1 MNGVR
6 KLACGF
12 VGLAATLA
20 AVRSDA
26 SPFLDGLAA
35 NANKIAASDYAS
47 GGDIIWRI
55 GNDYIHIFTNTAA
68 SAAFTP
74 AEAMSVRV
82 LMVGGGGSG
91 GSDVGGGGGAGGM
104 VETNGLELVANTAYT
119 ITVGAGGAFI
129 NGTASAGN
137 SGGDSSMLLSSDPV
151 VETAKGG
158 GGGGAYGGRSAKFGG
173 SGGGAS
179 QNSTNGASGTAG
191 QGNKGGNYSTYAG
204 GGGGAGGNGGNG
216 SSGGGGAGGAGLA
229 SDILTYSVTF
239 AGGGGGGTTSGKS
252 TQAAGGTGGGGTG
265 GYSVANTRT
274 STPGEDGLGAGGGGA
289 GGGGIGN
296 VPKYGAAGGSG
307 IVIIRYHRVPD
318 GEKDIVLDPQV
329 ISGLVYDGTVQTGVV
344 AGAGYTLTGD
354 TATSAGQHVAVA
366 TLTDPDTTEWPDHTT
381 APKNVEW
388 SIAQAGNEWTTAP
401 ALSKTWWMNE
411 HDTPATVT
419 TPVAKFGAVVAT
431 LNDAAWDG
439 SALPTEAGDYAAVWT
454 VAATTDYTGLCATN
468 RFTVSNYIAPENRA
482 ARYSADGVDWTGADS
497 FAAAVAAAPDGGIV
511 ELNENISLSAQVTIG
526 KSLTIRSCSAK
537 DGRFELTYANTTSRM
552 LNIDASGKHVVL
564 SNLVVNGNG
573 KGTDTVWLQAGTLTL
588 GRDLVLSK
596 GSATNGRV
604 LSVGG
609 ASAVLNLDGVTIE
622 NSSGNWGLIMTS
634 QAATINLFDCTVT
647 NTRGANNPNS
657 FEGSVLHIN
666 NQNAVLNVYGGTITN
681 NKTKAT
687 YGQVYSTGKVYF
699 KGGNPVIEDLGV
711 SNATRIQLDGTLDK
725 DASVGVLYGAPEGDA
740 FGQYVSGDSA
750 SARAFYLSAEPKL
763 KGCKRGANLVWGS
776 SMGLCIILK

>member
-1 MNGVR
+1 MNVVR

-35 NANKIAASDYAS
+35 NANKIAAPDYAS

-68 SAAFTP
+68 SATFTP
-74 AEAMSVRV
+74 VEAMSVRV

-119 ITVGAGGAFI
+119 IAVGAGGAFI

-158 GGGGAYGGRSAKFGG
+158 GGGGAYGGRSAKSGG

-289 GGGGIGN
+289 GGGGTGN

-344 AGAGYTLTGD
+344 AGVGYTLTGD
-354 TATSAGQHVAVA
+354 TATSAGQHVAFA
-366 TLTDPDTTEWPDHTT
+366 TLTDPDTTEWTDHTT
-381 APKNVEW
+381 DPKNVEW
-388 SIAQAGNEWTTAP
+388 SIAQAENEWTTAP

-419 TPVAKFGAVVAT
+419 MPVAKFGGVAAM

-454 VAATTDYTGLCATN
+454 VAGTTDYAGLCTTN
-468 RFTVSNYIAPENRA
+468 NFTVSDYIAPENRA

-497 FAAAVAAAPDGGIV
+497 LAAAVAAAPNGGIV
-511 ELNENISLSAQVTIG
+511 ELNTNESVSAQVTIN
-526 KSLTIRSCSAK
+526 KSLTIRSCSA
-537 DGRFELTYANTTSRM
+537 RQERYELQLASAVNLLRV
-552 LNIDASGKHVVL
+552 DASGKTVVI
-564 SNLVVNGNG
+564 SNLVANGNS
-573 KGTDTVWLQAGTLTL
+573 KGTDVVWLQAGTLTL
-588 GRDLVLSK
+588 GRDLVLKK
-596 GSATNGRV
+596 GGGGNGRV
-604 LSVGG
+604 VTIGG
-609 ASAVLNLDGVTIE
+609 ASTVLNLDGVAIA
-622 NSSGNWGLIMTS
+622 NSSGNYALVTTT
-634 QAATINLFDCTVT
+634 QAMTINLFDCTVT
-647 NTRGANNPNS
+647 NTSGAASAN
-657 FEGSVLHIN
+657 EGSVLNIN
-666 NQNAVLNVYGGTITN
+666 SADAVLNIYGGKIASN
-681 NKTKAT
+681 RTKAT

-711 SNATRIQLDGTLDK
+711 SNTTRIQLDGTLDK
-725 DASVGVLYGAPEGDA
+725 DASVGVLYGAAEGDA
-740 FGQYVSGDSA
+740 FGQYMSGDPL
-750 SARAFYLSAEPKL
+750 SARAFYLMSNHKL
-763 KGCKRGANLVWGS
+763 KGAKRGTNLVWGIPS
-776 SMGLCIILK
+776 GLCIILR

>member
-68 SAAFTP
+68 SATFTP
-74 AEAMSVRV
+74 VEAMSVRV

-158 GGGGAYGGRSAKFGG
+158 GGGGAYGGRSAKSGG

-265 GYSVANTRT
+265 GYSVANTMT

-289 GGGGIGN
+289 GGGGTGN

-344 AGAGYTLTGD
+344 AGVGYTLTGD
-354 TATSAGQHVAVA
+354 TATSAGQHVAFA
-366 TLTDPDTTEWPDHTT
+366 TLTDPDTTEWTDHTT
-381 APKNVEW
+381 DPKNVEW
-388 SIAQAGNEWTTAP
+388 SIAQAENEWTTAP

-419 TPVAKFGAVVAT
+419 MPVAKFGGVAAM

-439 SALPTEAGDYAAVWT
+439 STLPTVAGDYAAVWT
-454 VAATTDYTGLCATN
+454 VAGTTDYAGLCTTN
-468 RFTVSNYIAPENRA
+468 NFTVSDYIAPENRA

-497 FAAAVAAAPDGGIV
+497 FAAAVAAAPNGGIV
-511 ELNENISLSAQVTIG
+511 ELNTNESVSAQVTIN
-526 KSLTIRSCSAK
+526 KSLTIRSCSA
-537 DGRFELTYANTTSRM
+537 RQERYELQLASAVNLLRV
-552 LNIDASGKHVVL
+552 DASGKTVVI
-564 SNLVVNGNG
+564 SNLVANGNS
-573 KGTDTVWLQAGTLTL
+573 KGTDVVWLQAGTLTL
-588 GRDLVLSK
+588 GRDLVLKK
-596 GSATNGRV
+596 GGGGNGRV
-604 LSVGG
+604 VTIGG
-609 ASAVLNLDGVTIE
+609 ASTVLNLDGVTIS
-622 NSSGNWGLIMTS
+622 NSNGNYGLVTTS
-634 QAATINLFDCTVT
+634 QSMTINLFDCTVT
-647 NTRGANNPNS
+647 NTSGAESSSVN
-657 FEGSVLHIN
+657 EGSVLNIN
-666 NQNAVLNVYGGTITN
+666 NVSAVLNVYGGTITN
-681 NKTKAT
+681 NRTKAT
-687 YGQVYSTGKVYF
+687 YGQVYSKGKVYF
-699 KGGNPVIEDLGV
+699 KGGKPVIEDFGV
-711 SNATRIQLDGTLDK
+711 ANATRIQLDGTLDNG
-725 DASVGVLYGAPEGDA
+725 ASVGVLYGANEGDA
-740 FGQYVSGDSA
+740 FGQYVSGDLA

>member
-1 MNGVR
+1 MNIR
-6 KLACGF
+6 KLACG
-12 VGLAATLA
+12 VVCIAAMFA
-20 AVRSDA
+20 VVRSEA
-26 SPFLDGLAA
+26 SSFLDGLAT
-35 NANKIAASDYAS
+35 NANKIAAPDYAS

-68 SAAFTP
+68 SATFTP

-82 LMVGGGGSG
+82 LMVGGGGG
-91 GSDVGGGGGAGGM
+91 GGTNCGGGGGAGGM
-104 VETNGLELVANTAYT
+104 VETNGLELAANTAYT
-119 ITVGAGGAFI
+119 VTVGAGAAAKSG
-129 NGTASAGN
+129 GN
-137 SGGDSSMLLSSDPV
+137 SKGDNGDDSTFKQGETII
-151 VETAKGG
+151 VETAVGG
-158 GGGGAYGGRSAKFGG
+158 GGGGSWSNIAPASGG
-173 SGGGAS
+173 SGGGAQS
-179 QNSTNGASGTAG
+179 GNGAAGVAG
-191 QGNKGGNYSTYAG
+191 QGNKGGAKSGTISG
-204 GGGGAGGNGGNG
+204 GGGGAGGVGGDG
-216 SSGGGGAGGAGLA
+216 TTGGAGRQ
-229 SDILTYSVTF
+229 SDILGYAETF
-239 AGGGGGGTTSGKS
+239 AGGGSGGRTGGSAPVSGS
-252 TQAAGGTGGGGTG
+252 TGGGGQG
-265 GYSVANTRT
+265 GYQTNSAKATA
-274 STPGEDGLGAGGGGA
+274 GEDGLGAGGGG
-289 GGGGIGN
+289 GGGGASN
-296 VPKYGAAGGSG
+296 VPAVGGAGGSG

-329 ISGLVYDGTVQTGVV
+329 VSGLVYDGTVQTGVA
-344 AGAGYTLTGD
+344 AGVGYTLTGD

-366 TLTDPDTTEWPDHTT
+366 TLTDPDTTEWTDHTT

-388 SIAQAGNEWTTAP
+388 SIAQAENEWTTAP

-439 SALPTEAGDYAAVWT
+439 SALPTEAGGYAAVWT

-468 RFTVSNYIAPENRA
+468 RFTVSIYIAPENRA

-552 LNIDASGKHVVL
+552 LNIDASGKQVVL

-699 KGGNPVIEDLGV
+699 KGGNPVIEDFGV
-711 SNATRIQLDGTLDK
+711 ANATRIQLDGTLDNG
-725 DASVGVLYGAPEGDA
+725 ASVGVLYGAAEGDA

-750 SARAFYLSAEPKL
+750 SARAFYLVSNPKL
-763 KGCKRGANLVWGS
+763 KGIRRSDNLVWGIPS
-776 SMGLCIILK
+776 GLCIILR